1 MLTKCSA
8 KWAEGPR
15 ATHFVSMTY
24 EISKSRFG
32 EPGLG
37 GPLRRAPLFPFPRGG
52 AATLR
57 SSPVTSWSP
66 RNWRAIRFRAGLDPA
81 AITSAAEAN
90 SRTILPSASMPEGR
104 YE

>member
-37 GPLRRAPLFPFPRGG
+37 KPAGPVRPPLPEVRPEEVKEIEALMRRFE
-52 AATLR
+52 
-57 SSPVTSWSP
+57 PV
-66 RNWRAIRFRAGLDPA
+66 L
-81 AITSAAEAN
+81 
-90 SRTILPSASMPEGR
+90 
-104 YE
+104 